1 MPLAFTKMEGLGND
15 FLLFDA
21 RRSELLLSSAQVSS
35 LCDRHRGAG
44 ADGVLTLLASER
56 ASARMRVQ
64 NADGSDSEMCG
75 NGLRCAAL
83 LLAEGKTTK
92 AMTIETG
99 AGVHRCRVEDD
110 GTVWVEMVGLTE
122 PRAMEVEE
130 QGQTL
135 RGQFVSLG
143 NPHFVVQRSV
153 SAAEAATLG
162 SALEQHTRFSPGRTN
177 VEFVEPAPGGLRVVV
192 WERGV
197 GLTLACGTGAVA
209 AVAASRAAGWL
220 SGAGP
225 FEVTLPGGKVQVDLA
240 ADGRSAGLR
249 GPARR
254 VFLGQIDVG

>member
-1 MPLAFTKMEGLGND
+1 MSLAFTKMEGLGND

-21 RRSELLLSSAQVSS
+21 RRTGLLLSSAQVSA
-35 LCDRHRGAG
+35 LCDRHHGAG
-44 ADGVLTLLASER
+44 ADGVLTLLTSER

-83 LLAEGKTTK
+83 LLAEDEKAK

-99 AGVHRCRVEDD
+99 AGVHQCRVEGD
-110 GTVWVEMVGLTE
+110 GTVWVELVGLTE
-122 PRAMEVEE
+122 PKAMEVDAE
-130 QGQTL
+130 GQIL

-143 NPHFVVQRSV
+143 NPHFVLQRSA

-162 SALEQHTRFSPGRTN
+162 SALEHHSRFAPGRTN
-177 VEFVEPAPGGLRVVV
+177 VEFVEPAPGGLRVTV

-209 AVAASRAAGWL
+209 AVAASHAAGWL

-225 FEVTLPGGKVQVDLA
+225 FEVALPGGKVQVDLG

-249 GPARR
+249 GPARK
-254 VFLGQIDVG
+254 VFVGQIDVG